1 MQATFGIVVLQ
12 ELLVM
17 KLNVF
22 NGDVSILSIRNYRTL
37 MLLLCLVC
45 NLLSVRRENA
55 VIKLF
60 NEIKNP
66 AHVLHY
72 LLPIKPR
79 RSGSVTRDKYPFEL
93 KFGKTSRRAHSL
105 IYYCIGKRV

>member
-1 MQATFGIVVLQ
+1 
-12 ELLVM
+12 M

-22 NGDVSILSIRNYRTL
+22 NGDVSILSIRNYRRPYSDAL
-37 MLLLCLVC
+37 AVSGLQ
-45 NLLSVRRENA
+45 LLSVRRENA